1 MSRVHLWKHLTEIN
15 SCWKNFKKNN
25 EEAKI
30 FFRYTSLGLGLSMM
44 ATSQNP
50 LNDGGNSGNIVA
62 NVSGGLRF
70 LRSVKIGLHISVD
83 YYFSMLGL
91 DESSRNYNAMMSR
104 IHQRAANN
112 LLDGCLKNGGCY
124 IKLGQGLVSMSQ
136 ILPKEYILTLKRLQ
150 DKCLTRK
157 GGELNQLFKEDFGKE
172 PHEIFKTF
180 NPEPLAAASIA
191 QVYQA
196 TTKDDQK
203 VAVKVQYIDLQKRF
217 QSDVITV
224 KALLKVIGFMHPNFN
239 FAWVIGDLETT
250 MKQELDFIN
259 EGLNSERCARDLSCF
274 KYIHVPKVFWDY
286 TSSRVLVTEFIDG
299 CKISDVEELTR
310 SSFSLVDINKKLFEA
325 FGHQIFQT
333 GFVHADPHPGN
344 ILIRRIKSNTE
355 LVLLDHGL
363 YQQVSEEDRLALS
376 YMWKA
381 IVLNDHIAMKK
392 YSSKLGV
399 ENYELFAEILTQAPL
414 KTSGFKLR
422 SKLSEKDL
430 QIMTDFA
437 KNKFDNVMCCLQ
449 AMPRA
454 LLLVI
459 RNLNTIRAISHD
471 HGNPIDRYSVL
482 ARTATKSIY
491 TKYNSI
497 TNRILNFPLQFYF
510 EFVLSM
516 KRIGMWCRKKTLKI
530 LNRLGMVPDVE
541 TVLLKANL
549 IF

>member
-191 QVYQA
+191 Q
-196 TTKDDQK
+196 
-203 VAVKVQYIDLQKRF
+203 
-217 QSDVITV
+217 
-224 KALLKVIGFMHPNFN
+224 
-239 FAWVIGDLETT
+239 
-250 MKQELDFIN
+250 
-259 EGLNSERCARDLSCF
+259 
-274 KYIHVPKVFWDY
+274 
-286 TSSRVLVTEFIDG
+286 RVLVTEFIDG